1 MKIYEYQAFPN
12 PRRVRMFLAE
22 KGIDGIT
29 FEQVNVPEGEHRT
42 DAFKAK
48 NPSATVPLLELDDG
62 AYIGETTAISR
73 YFETV
78 HPEPAL
84 MGRTAKEQ
92 AAIEMWQRRVED
104 GLMNAVGAYFHHAT
118 PGLGKLEPYQNKEW
132 GEKNRERAVA
142 TMHWLDQELADR
154 QFIAGERFSI
164 AYSTALCG
172 IDFAKFCEIG
182 IPAACT
188 NLQRWYGQVSSRP
201 SAGA

>member
-92 AAIEMWQRRVED
+92 ATIDMWQRPVEG
-104 GLMNAVGAYFHHAT
+104 GLMNAGG
-118 PGLGKLEPYQNKEW
+118 P
-132 GEKNRERAVA
+132 
-142 TMHWLDQELADR
+142 
-154 QFIAGERFSI
+154 
-164 AYSTALCG
+164 
-172 IDFAKFCEIG
+172 
-182 IPAACT
+182 
-188 NLQRWYGQVSSRP
+188 
-201 SAGA
+201 

>member
-29 FEQVNVPEGEHRT
+29 FEQVDVPEGEHRT

-84 MGRTAKEQ
+84 MGRTPEEQ
-92 AAIEMWQRRVED
+92 AAVDMWQRRVED

-118 PGLGKLEPYQNKEW
+118 PGLGKIELYQNKEW
-132 GEKNRERAVA
+132 GEKNRERAIA
-142 TMHWLDQELADR
+142 TMR
-154 QFIAGERFSI
+154 
-164 AYSTALCG
+164 
-172 IDFAKFCEIG
+172 
-182 IPAACT
+182 
-188 NLQRWYGQVSSRP
+188 
-201 SAGA
+201 